1 MTPDEYS
8 RYDASGLAELI
19 RIGEVS
25 AEEVFEAFMERV
37 AAINPLLNAVV
48 LPDFEAAHSAIAAGL
63 PDGPFRGV
71 PYLIKDLHAPVAG
84 LPLSHGSRLFAGSV
98 FAFDSTTVGRLRASG
113 FVIAGRTNAPEFG
126 MSATTEP
133 NLHGPARNPWST
145 GHSTGGSSGGA
156 AAAVAS
162 GICRRRMPPTAVA
175 PSGSQPAGC
184 CGVVGLKPTRG
195 RNAVGPHRGDAMMGL
210 SHEHCVSRS
219 VRDAAAILDVT
230 AGPDE
235 GAPWFTAPPPTPFA
249 AEVGRDPGRLR
260 IGVVTRSWTGVNVH
274 SDCVAAVEQV
284 GRACS
289 TLGHDVGPVAL
300 EVDGAGLEDAISTI
314 LLSGLAGTVRLRER
328 ELGWPAGDDIEPFTA
343 ACVATW
349 EGTSAIALHA
359 ANARINAIVRA
370 TARQMRDLD
379 VLLTPMLSR
388 PPARLG
394 ELRNDLEDAARG
406 LRQLWDY
413 IAFTPLFSATGQPA
427 MNLPLV
433 RNAHGLPIGVQA
445 IAKFGEDATLL
456 RLAAQLE
463 SQFITQPA
471 MRPTADKTP
480 LLRQQ

>member
-1 MTPDEYS
+1 MTPEEY
-8 RYDASGLAELI
+8 RRHDATGLAGLI
-19 RIGEVS
+19 RNREVS
-25 AEEVFEAFMERV
+25 PAEVFAAFLSRV
-37 AAINPLLNAVV
+37 ATANPTLNAVV
-48 LPDFEAAHSAIAAGL
+48 LPDFDAAHAAVRAGL

-98 FAFDSTTVGRLRASG
+98 NSFDSTTVGRLRAAG

-126 MSATTEP
+126 MNVTTEP
-133 NLHGPARNPWST
+133 NLHGPARNPWSI

-156 AAAVAS
+156 AAAVAG
-162 GICRRRMPPTAVA
+162 GILPASHATDSA
-175 PSGSQPAGC
+175 GSIRIPAGC
-184 CGVVGLKPTRG
+184 CGLVGLKPTRG

-219 VRDAAAILDVT
+219 VRDCAAILDAT

-235 GAPWFTAPPPTPFA
+235 GAPWFTAPPPIPFA

-260 IGVVTRSWTGVNVH
+260 ICVVTRSWTGATVH
-274 SDCVAAVEQV
+274 PDCVAAVEQV
-284 GRACS
+284 GRACGA
-289 TLGHDVGPVAL
+289 LGHDVGPVAL
-300 EVDGAGLEDAISTI
+300 DVDGAGLIDAINTI
-314 LLSGLAGTVRLRER
+314 LLSGLAGIVRQRER
-328 ELGWPAGDDIEPFTA
+328 ELGRPAGDDIEPFTA
-343 ACVATW
+343 ACVAAW
-349 EGTSAIALHA
+349 EGTSEIALHA

-394 ELRNDLEDAARG
+394 ELRTDLEDAALG

-413 IAFTPLFSATGQPA
+413 AAFTPLFSATGQPA
-427 MNLPLV
+427 MNLPIC
-433 RNAHGLPIGVQA
+433 RNAEGLPIGVQA
-445 IAKFGEDATLL
+445 VAKFGNDAVLL

-463 SQFITQPA
+463 PGFISPPA
-471 MRPTADKTP
+471 SI
-480 LLRQQ
+480 

>member
-1 MTPDEYS
+1 MTPEEY
-8 RYDASGLAELI
+8 RRHDATGLAGLI
-19 RIGEVS
+19 RTREVS
-25 AEEVFEAFMERV
+25 AAEVFEAFLSRV
-37 AAINPLLNAVV
+37 AAVNPALNAVV
-48 LPDFEAAHSAIAAGL
+48 LPDFDAAHAALRAGL
-63 PDGPFRGV
+63 PDGPFHGV

-98 FAFDSTTVGRLRASG
+98 YSFDSTTVSRLRAAG

-156 AAAVAS
+156 AAAVAGGILPASHATDS
-162 GICRRRMPPTAVA
+162 G
-175 PSGSQPAGC
+175 GSIRIPAGC
-184 CGVVGLKPTRG
+184 CGLVGLKPTRG

-219 VRDAAAILDVT
+219 VRDCAAILDAT

-235 GAPWFTAPPPTPFA
+235 GAPWFTAPPPIPFA

-260 IGVVTRSWTGVNVH
+260 IGVVARSWTGVTVH
-274 SDCVAAVEQV
+274 PDCVAAVEQV
-284 GRACS
+284 GRVCG
-289 TLGHDVGPVAL
+289 TLGHDVGPVVL
-300 EVDGAGLEDAISTI
+300 DVDGAGLIDAINTI
-314 LLSGLAGTVRLRER
+314 LLSGLAGIVRLRER
-328 ELGWPAGDDIEPFTA
+328 ELGRPAGDDIEPFTT
-343 ACVATW
+343 ACVAAW

-370 TARQMRDLD
+370 AARQMRDLD

-394 ELRNDLEDAARG
+394 ELRTDLEDTELG

-413 IAFTPLFSATGQPA
+413 AAFTPLFSATGQPA
-427 MNLPLV
+427 MNLPLC
-433 RNAHGLPIGVQA
+433 RNAEGLPVGVQA
-445 IAKFGEDATLL
+445 VAKFGNDAVLL

-463 SQFITQPA
+463 PGFISPPRL
-471 MRPTADKTP
+471 M
-480 LLRQQ
+480 